1 MAILRAERYLTSKAQ
16 FALVYDKGGS
26 WANRILVLRAVPN
39 GLEISRYG
47 FTISRRVGRAV
58 TRNRVKRLLREIL
71 RKTSLKPGWDMV
83 FTARVPAAKENYAG
97 FEKSIKGLLLR
108 AGLIMG
114 GYEKGR
120 PGVD

>member
-1 MAILRAERYLTSKAQ
+1 MAILRAERFLTSKAQ

-39 GLEISRYG
+39 GIEISRYG
-47 FTISRRVGRAV
+47 FTISRRVGSAV

-83 FTARVPAAKENYAG
+83 FTARVPAAKENFAE
-97 FEKSIKGLLLR
+97 FEKSINGLLRR